1 MELGSTGNY
10 FRGAW
15 EQVHSLGD
23 LGNPS
28 QRFKS
33 KLRKSYLKKKPSVCF
48 ILKKNKYLALAPD
61 PRVIVKCI
69 YFHFNL
75 VIQVDIGA
83 RYGEYLLLLLLIYYP
98 LIIDFEAINN
108 VPWNTQNA

>member
-1 MELGSTGNY
+1 M
-10 FRGAW
+10 
-15 EQVHSLGD
+15 
-23 LGNPS
+23 
-28 QRFKS
+28 
-33 KLRKSYLKKKPSVCF
+33 
-48 ILKKNKYLALAPD
+48 ALAPD

-75 VIQVDIGA
+75 VIQIDIGA

-108 VPWNTQNA
+108 VLWNTQNALDRTIFVLKKSGASCPDPLSTSVNPQRYRATCASVIQLSF